1 VPGSDF
7 KLRIDLDD
15 LEIVVTWMLN
25 QCKEKGKARTLN
37 NRRQISPNEHQRMV
51 AVKWQ
56 QRLIRLLRQDGQN
69 YAIQERL
76 PIYTSYLLVTL
87 YSN

>member
-37 NRRQISPNEHQRMV
+37 NRRQISPNEHRRMV

>member
-1 VPGSDF
+1 
-7 KLRIDLDD
+7 
-15 LEIVVTWMLN
+15 
-25 QCKEKGKARTLN
+25 
-37 NRRQISPNEHQRMV
+37 MV